1 MFELKKILKNIK
13 FFLFYKGACVG
24 LFRKVNGTYET
35 LLGLRKHSP
44 KGWSFPGGGYE
55 KKDEKSLF
63 KTALRE
69 LSEETDLNL
78 KNSAKEETAII
89 FSIGIPF
96 FSKVRTYMYEVPSDF
111 PAPTWW
117 DPNEFL
123 DMKFVPL
130 RKVKELSK
138 NNKNRFLYFLVELEI
153 IKFLL
158 IKFLWKFSK
167 KAYR

>member
-1 MFELKKILKNIK
+1 MKLP
-13 FFLFYKGACVG
+13 YKGACVG
-24 LFRKVNGTYET
+24 LFRKANGEYEV

-55 KKDEKSLF
+55 KGKDGKSLF

-69 LSEETDLNL
+69 LDEETNINL
-78 KNSAKEETAII
+78 ENSVKKEKAII

-96 FSKVRTYMYEVPSDF
+96 FVKVKTYMYEVSSDF

-138 NNKNRFLYFLVELEI
+138 HNKNRLLYFLIKLEI
-153 IKFLL
+153 FKFIL
-158 IKFLWKFSK
+158 IKFLM
-167 KAYR
+167 